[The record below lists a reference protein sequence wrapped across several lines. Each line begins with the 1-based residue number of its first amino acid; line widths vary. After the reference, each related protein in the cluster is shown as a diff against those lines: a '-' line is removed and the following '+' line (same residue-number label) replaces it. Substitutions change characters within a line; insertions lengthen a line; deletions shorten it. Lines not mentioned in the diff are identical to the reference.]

1 MKTRKRNLE
10 IIPLG
15 AETNK
20 IEIEEEESI
29 KHGVDLLSHLLDKNR
44 EPLLKYK
51 EYPN

>member
-10 IIPLG
+10 FLPLG

-20 IEIEEEESI
+20 VEIEEESM
-29 KHGVDLLSHLLDKNR
+29 KYGVDLLSHLLDKNH